1 MTSKALELAE
11 RAWISIAYARAEVMR
26 SHLDSEAYLRVVAH
40 LDDALDDLQ
49 TIAPQQ
55 AEAACKDQ
63 AA

>member
-1 MTSKALELAE
+1 MTSTAQELAE

-26 SHLDSEAYLRVVAH
+26 SHLDSEAFLRVLAH

-49 TIAPQQ
+49 TLTPQQ
-55 AEAACKDQ
+55 AEAPREGQ